1 MSRQSFRFRYLLG
14 LIAHAAIALVG
25 SSRHGDP
32 SHFHPEILASCG
44 ASPSF
49 TAETELKRW
58 ERLPID
64 VYVDLD
70 SLPEENRTAYMAGIE
85 RGVGL
90 WAEATTGRI
99 DAFRLNDDLPESPVH
114 LSVVEEKLEDDA
126 LGGTELRFASNR
138 IIGAR
143 VQIVRSDREGT
154 AFLVHD
160 VASTTAHEM
169 GHVLGIVG
177 HSSHPEDKM
186 STSGNLNY
194 ETEARDP
201 SALLTPRDIN
211 TVAEAY
217 CR

>member
-1 MSRQSFRFRYLLG
+1 MS
-14 LIAHAAIALVG
+14 
-25 SSRHGDP
+25 
-32 SHFHPEILASCG
+32 SCG

-64 VYVDLD
+64 VYVDLE
-70 SLPEENRTAYMAGIE
+70 SLPEANRTAYMAGIA

-90 WAEATTGRI
+90 WGEATAGRI
-99 DAFRLNDDLPESPVH
+99 DAFRLNDDRPESPVH
-114 LSVVEEKLEDDA
+114 LSIVDGKLKDDA

-138 IIGAR
+138 IVGAT
-143 VQIVRSDREGT
+143 VQIARSEREGT

-186 STSGNLNY
+186 STSGNLNR

-201 SALLTPRDIN
+201 SALLTARDIN